1 MGDKARGHS
10 MSRVRLLGS
19 LVVLGR
25 LGTWPNGKV
34 GV

>member
-10 MSRVRLLGS
+10 MSRVRLSGS
-19 LVVLGR
+19 LEVLGR
-25 LGTWPNGKV
+25 LDAWPNGKV